1 MSATASEIR
10 LTVESFAGETNDA
23 KRAAIFAQWKSVQE
37 AVRGGVRS
45 LSLPGL
51 NGSLDGDAIR
61 DYLDLLTA
69 CLDYLDGIIGED
81 PGISAAEP
89 MGHTVDW
96 SKRPMMR

>member
-1 MSATASEIR
+1 MSASSSEIR
-10 LTVESFAGETNDA
+10 LTIESFVGATNAA

-89 MGHTVDW
+89 YGIPVHFH
-96 SKRPMMR
+96 KRPMMY

>member
-1 MSATASEIR
+1 MSFSSSEIR
-10 LTVESFAGETNDA
+10 LTIERYAGATNAATRATIAARWAATQDA
-23 KRAAIFAQWKSVQE
+23 VTQ
-37 AVRGGVRS
+37 GVRS

-81 PGISAAEP
+81 PGISAAGP

-96 SKRPMMR
+96 SKRSMMR